1 MYLGMKCTLGM
12 KYSWRD
18 EIVIYR
24 GWNVSWRDEI
34 LWQRDEILWHRDE
47 NGTANI
53 EVALMIC
60 CSSRWFFQLVQVY
73 SILLIYSLTDIYVQP
88 VHVEGNTLSRN
99 LC

>member
-34 LWQRDEILWHRDE
+34 LWQGMKYYDIGM
-47 NGTANI
+47 NM
-53 EVALMIC
+53 V
-60 CSSRWFFQLVQVY
+60 
-73 SILLIYSLTDIYVQP
+73 LLT
-88 VHVEGNTLSRN
+88 
-99 LC
+99 